1 MSQKKLEP
9 TDNMKSS
16 VMLHDRSQSVIMQDM
31 GEPYELIEQLEKK
44 NQVLAKSK
52 ESLFRKNNL
61 QISKQMKKIEK
72 LEKEAAKK
80 DQSIIEKDKEIKLQ
94 QIKLRQFLQKNMM
107 DLPID
112 TFDEI
117 EDIIEPV

>member
-9 TDNMKSS
+9 ADNMKSS

-80 DQSIIEKDKEIKLQ
+80 DQSIIEKDKEIKL
-94 QIKLRQFLQKNMM
+94 
-107 DLPID
+107 
-112 TFDEI
+112 
-117 EDIIEPV
+117 

>member
-1 MSQKKLEP
+1 
-9 TDNMKSS
+9 
-16 VMLHDRSQSVIMQDM
+16 
-31 GEPYELIEQLEKK
+31 
-44 NQVLAKSK
+44 
-52 ESLFRKNNL
+52 
-61 QISKQMKKIEK
+61 MKKIEK